1 MNDVKT
7 HEIYSVDLAGVIVGE
22 TAISDVQGERGLLSY
37 RGQPIE
43 DIARKPFLQVAWL
56 LVFGDWPGAFEEHRL
71 GEFAALHRRLSAV
84 ELGMLRALPRDL
96 HPMLMLQ
103 SMIPALAVPE
113 HSEAFE
119 FAPDA
124 TQGLAIAAKLPSLIA
139 AWYRL
144 RLGQDIIPSSSSLS
158 PSDDFLRMLH
168 GRVPTPEHIAV
179 LDTTQIL
186 QMEHSYNAGT
196 FAGRVCASTA
206 SPLQSVISASVGT
219 LFGALHGGADQAA
232 LEMARHIGDPANAG
246 AYVKECLRNKTK
258 IMGMGHREYRLVDPR
273 ARILK
278 PMAAALCNAGE
289 GRRLF
294 EILCAVEE
302 ACQREFAIQGKQIW
316 ANVEF
321 YKGAVFHSLGIP
333 DDFFTAMFAMAR
345 VYGYVAHY
353 LEFKPVARLIRPRAR
368 YVAAAVPPASSR

>member
-1 MNDVKT
+1 MNAAQK
-7 HEIYSVDLAGVIVGE
+7 HEIHSSDLAGVVVGE

-37 RGQPIE
+37 RGHAIE
-43 DIARKPFLQVAWL
+43 SIAHRPFLQVAWL
-56 LVFGDWPGAFEEHRL
+56 LVLGDWPSPLEEQRL
-71 GEFAALHRRLSAV
+71 GEFTALHRRLNAT
-84 ELGMLRALPRDL
+84 ELRLLKALPRDL

-103 SMIPALAVPE
+103 SVLPTLALTDNGA
-113 HSEAFE
+113 AFE
-119 FAPDA
+119 PAPGA
-124 TQGLAIAAKLPSLIA
+124 AEGLTIAAKLPTLIA

-144 RLGQDIIPSSSSLS
+144 RSGLDVIPPADGHS
-158 PSDDFLRMLH
+158 PHDDFLRMLH
-168 GRVPTPEHIAV
+168 GRVPTPAQIHV
-179 LDTTQIL
+179 LDTAQIL
-186 QMEHSYNAGT
+186 QMEHSFNAST

-206 SPLQSVISASVGT
+206 APLQSVLSASVGT

-232 LEMARHIGDPANAG
+232 LAMARQIGDPAKA
-246 AYVKECLRNKTK
+246 ADYVAQCLREKTK
-258 IMGMGHREYRLVDPR
+258 IMGMGHREYKTVDPR

-278 PMAAALCNAGE
+278 PMAAEHCREGE
-289 GRRLF
+289 SRRLF
-294 EILCAVEE
+294 DVLCAVEE
-302 ACQREFAIQGKQIW
+302 SCQREFAARGQEIW

-368 YVAAAVPPASSR
+368 YVGR